1 MLCINVSLPCTSC
14 ASTYL
19 CLVQAV
25 HQRISALYKL
35 HKTDRC
41 YIIHKPL
48 SNELSTV
55 PAAAIPVS
63 GEDEY
68 VCDVMSPVLG
78 VL

>member
-1 MLCINVSLPCTSC
+1 MDSGCETHPFTSID
-14 ASTYL
+14 AKL
-19 CLVQAV
+19 QP
-25 HQRISALYKL
+25 LYQ
-35 HKTDRC
+35 
-41 YIIHKPL
+41 
-48 SNELSTV
+48 NELSTV